1 MSFIIKEESN
11 VKKRVH
17 FQLIKCENK
26 IPNYSFMNT
35 NNTMHSKR
43 KKNESKISFLPDEE
57 NELFDVQWRPPMR
70 VRAWPDP
77 TPPQT
82 GDHCRNWWANLL
94 QSTEPPNLAAD
105 LKATTLDPAIAAMAA
120 PKSLEEE
127 WEAKDSAAR
136 NETQSQK
143 SFVFFGFI
151 KQRGKCWFFALEA
164 PERVMEWAMETKS
177 LGGLFEL
184 ELTDQICGTNF
195 FG

>member
-1 MSFIIKEESN
+1 
-11 VKKRVH
+11 
-17 FQLIKCENK
+17 
-26 IPNYSFMNT
+26 
-35 NNTMHSKR
+35 
-43 KKNESKISFLPDEE
+43 
-57 NELFDVQWRPPMR
+57 MR

-136 NETQSQK
+136 NETQSK
-143 SFVFFGFI
+143 RKLCVFWFYKAKRKMLVFCFGSS
-151 KQRGKCWFFALEA
+151 GESDGVGDGN
-164 PERVMEWAMETKS
+164 EVV
-177 LGGLFEL
+177 GGLFEL
-184 ELTDQICGTNF
+184 ELTDQICGAF
-195 FG
+195 FWVNYHVPQFEINCLCDNCSFGVGVKWSYCVGFCWGFEVFWVEN